1 MATVAATEVRT
12 RTTSLRTWSI
22 ALRATEMVVGGVLFI
37 LLLEYILGFNLLDAQ
52 LWKEYASPFQEG
64 ILGTLALVAVVVP
77 VSVVVGFLAGWAR
90 VSRHRILTWPIGAFV
105 DFFRGVPPIVII
117 LFALLFGPRFLP
129 VRFVTIDTGLQM
141 ATLALALH
149 SAAYQA
155 EIFRAGFQ
163 SVQRGQLEA
172 AQALGMRSGQTM
184 RHVVLP
190 QAFRLSLPPLGNEFA
205 VLIKDTS
212 LLSAV
217 GALDMFG
224 LATEFTQQIFTQP
237 PPGVQP
243 QLWWYFAVYT
253 AIAIVYFAMT
263 FVVTRVLLFI
273 EHRVQ
278 TPGLE
283 AVSL

>member
-12 RTTSLRTWSI
+12 GTTSPRRW
-22 ALRATEMVVGGVLFI
+22 ATVVRVAEMFVGGLLFI
-37 LLLEYILGFNLLDAQ
+37 LLLEFVLRFNLLDAQ
-52 LWKEYASPFQEG
+52 FWTLYDSPFRQG

-77 VSVVVGFLAGWAR
+77 VSVVIGFLAGWAR
-90 VSRHRILTWPIGAFV
+90 VSQHRILTWPIGAYV

-117 LFALLFGPRFLP
+117 LFALLFGPKLVP
-129 VRFVTIDTGLQM
+129 ARFVTVDTGLQM

-163 SVQRGQLEA
+163 SVQRGQIEA
-172 AQALGMRSGQTM
+172 AQSLGMRQGQSM
-184 RHVVLP
+184 RYIVLP

-205 VLIKDTS
+205 ALIKDTS

-224 LATEFTQQIFTQP
+224 RTTEFTQQIFTQP
-237 PPGVQP
+237 PPGVIP
-243 QLWWYFAVYT
+243 HLWWYFAAYT
-253 AIAIVYFAMT
+253 AIAIVYFVMT
-263 FVVTRVLLFI
+263 FLVTRVLLFI